1 MDEFILIKVM
11 NEARQRSLKDK
22 GENTEKNDKI
32 EEFLKDEA
40 FFYKISKQNAFKILI
55 CVGVIKEELERV
67 YRKLVC
73 PFVYY
78 KLIRENKLNPKD
90 KAIRIKFQLN
100 KRSIL

>member
-11 NEARQRSLKDK
+11 NEAMQKLLKDK

-40 FFYKISKQNAFKILI
+40 IFYKISKQNAFKILI
-55 CVGVIKEELERV
+55 CVGVNKEELERV

-78 KLIRENKLNPKD
+78 KLIRENKLNPND
-90 KAIRIKFQLN
+90 KAIRIKFQIN